1 MKLTLAASREHQSNH
16 HDKVFR
22 HIENDLFKV
31 DSMRYSHMAYHS
43 NQNKYSANLFWNKK
57 LNRKLSFRAGLIF
70 DAYQFDMEDSIFNEA
85 YRSYVTRLDHR
96 GFAFLTQPYVQGK
109 YKASD
114 KLTFHAGVHA
124 QLLWLEDNK
133 SKSLEPRLGVN
144 LILDENNTLSY
155 GTGLH
160 SQMLPTYI
168 YFARLLNQ
176 EGKYGQPN
184 LDLGFIRAFHQVL
197 SWDHYVSS
205 DLRVKAE
212 TYYQYL
218 YEVPVELTPSSYS
231 VLDEGHN
238 MERFFPDTLVNRGTG
253 RNYGL
258 ELTVEKFF
266 SNSYFFMLTASL
278 YDAKRTGSNGTRY
291 EALYNGRYA
300 LNLLG
305 SKEFSWG
312 PRRNHAITVGGKI
325 TLAGGKRYTPIDG
338 WASEIAGEVVY
349 YD

>member
-1 MKLTLAASREHQSNH
+1 MKLSLAASREHQSNH

-22 HIENDLFKV
+22 HIEDDLFVV

-109 YKASD
+109 FKASE

-124 QLLWLEDNK
+124 QLLRLETNG
-133 SKSLEPRLGVN
+133 SRALEPRMGVN
-144 LILDENNTLSY
+144 FNPNEKNTFSY

-168 YFARLLNQ
+168 YFARQENQ
-176 EGKYGQPN
+176 EGIYSQPN
-184 LDLGFIRAFHQVL
+184 QDLAFIRAFHQVL
-197 SWDHYVSS
+197 SWDHYVNSN
-205 DLRVKAE
+205 LRIRAE

-218 YEVPVELTPSSYS
+218 FKVPVDFTSSSYS

-238 MERFFPDTLVNRGTG
+238 MERFFPDTLANRGTG

-266 SNSYFFMLTASL
+266 SRKYFMMLTASL
-278 YDAKRTGSNGTRY
+278 YDAKRTGSDGLNY
-291 EALYNGRYA
+291 EALYNGLYA

-305 SKEFSWG
+305 SKEFIGLGFCRSC
-312 PRRNHAITVGGKI
+312 NI
-325 TLAGGKRYTPIDG
+325 
-338 WASEIAGEVVY
+338 
-349 YD
+349 